1 MDPLKRRGAEA
12 RRANVIY
19 FLNRNGHIEHP
30 HLIRIHHFC
39 HSGVH
44 LRGKNPIFH
53 SLPLLSF
60 YNPLL
65 CLLYFPWLTRIR
77 HVDVKRWLSELRG
90 KDMPDS
96 FTWSYQRR
104 YKEGF
109 VWQDLVDDD
118 LITPISNYEYVLL
131 GSLHL
136 SASSF
141 PAESAVAVPTTT
153 TATNAESKSDFLPF
167 PEVDTSPEK
176 AEFFVDDSVSALQP
190 PDEEPLPKE
199 KVEDLGK
206 SPAIVAGGRRYSWK
220 ASYLLCNFLTCS
232 AVETADSAVLDTP
245 RRIIAG
251 GGGHGADRGPHGQV
265 TKTVGFTRPFLR
277 RHSSYGCNN
286 ST

>member
-1 MDPLKRRGAEA
+1 MDPLKRRSAEA

-44 LRGKNPIFH
+44 LREFD
-53 SLPLLSF
+53 
-60 YNPLL
+60 
-65 CLLYFPWLTRIR
+65 R
-77 HVDVKRWLSELRG
+77 HADVKRWLSELRG
-90 KDMPDS
+90 KEMPDS

-131 GSLHL
+131 GSLHI

-141 PAESAVAVPTTT
+141 PAEAAVAVPTTT
-153 TATNAESKSDFLPF
+153 TTATDAESKSDFFPF

-176 AEFFVDDSVSALQP
+176 DELFVVDSVSTALKT

-206 SPAIVAGGRRYSWK
+206 SPAIVAGGRRYSWR
-220 ASYLLCNFLTCS
+220 ASYLLRNFLTCS
-232 AVETADSAVLDTP
+232 AVETADSAVLHTP
-245 RRIIAG
+245 RRIIAAAAA
-251 GGGHGADRGPHGQV
+251 GGHGADRGPHGQV
-265 TKTVGFTRPFLR
+265 TKTVGSTRPILR
-277 RHSSYGCNN
+277 RHSSYECNN